1 MMAKALDEALV
12 ILQEIWAGETSF
24 LQLAKHTNE
33 MLKTSIKI
41 RKAHLMSGLM
51 ATLVQLATSDIEADS
66 GFLER
71 VKGELNNFKDKL
83 TADYQEA
90 AATEDASVAAYN
102 ADKSRLEAT
111 IENLTQQEAGL
122 ENEINELNKC
132 IVTQQGIISSATAK
146 KDRNQRLL
154 DDATALCTA
163 VDAEYKNATEARKEE
178 LELLGAIR
186 ERVEA
191 RFAQLSK
198 GVTERGQQDN
208 FTYENASDYDH
219 QEFVP
224 STA

>member
-1 MMAKALDEALV
+1 MMTKALDEALV

-33 MLKTSIKI
+33 MLKTSVKI

-90 AATEDASVAAYN
+90 ATAEDASIAAYN
-102 ADKSRLEAT
+102 ADKSRLEST
-111 IENLTQQEAGL
+111 IQNLVEQEAAL

-146 KDRNQRLL
+146 RDRNQRLL
-154 DDATALCTA
+154 DDATALCA
-163 VDAEYKNATEARKEE
+163 AIEEEYTNASAARKEE
-178 LELLGAIR
+178 LELLAAIR
-186 ERVEA
+186 ERVES

-198 GVTERGQQDN
+198 GVTERGTQDE
-208 FTYENASDYDH
+208 FTYENASEYEH
-219 QEFVP
+219 KEFVP
-224 STA
+224 SH